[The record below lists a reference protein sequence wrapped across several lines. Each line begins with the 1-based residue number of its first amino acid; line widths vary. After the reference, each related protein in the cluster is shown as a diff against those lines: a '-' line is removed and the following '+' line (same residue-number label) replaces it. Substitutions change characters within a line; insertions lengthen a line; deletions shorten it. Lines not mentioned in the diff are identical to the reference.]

1 VAEAAM
7 STDDK
12 VLEDLSMPPSAVE
25 ALAKAFPDDVVKAIV
40 ADTTS
45 APRRTPSAAPSVVD
59 ALVERFGPEPRGER
73 RPRDLSSTFSEASA
87 ARPITA
93 SQAPVRAD

>member
-1 VAEAAM
+1 M

-45 APRRTPSAAPSVVD
+45 APR
-59 ALVERFGPEPRGER
+59 ER
-73 RPRDLSSTFSEASA
+73 RAWSMRSWSGLGRSRVASGGLEIYLRLSL
-87 ARPITA
+87 RPQRPA
-93 SQAPVRAD
+93 Q